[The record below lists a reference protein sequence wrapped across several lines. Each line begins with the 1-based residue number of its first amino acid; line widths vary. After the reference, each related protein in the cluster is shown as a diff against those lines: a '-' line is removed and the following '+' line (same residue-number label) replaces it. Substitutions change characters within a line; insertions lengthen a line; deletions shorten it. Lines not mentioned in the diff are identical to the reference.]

1 MSNEAQEILARALE
15 LPVTERA
22 RLAADLLDS
31 LDDEEYEDSPEEVQ
45 QAWAEEIER
54 RAEAFHRGDYDG
66 EMRDADTV
74 IADIRRDILGR

>member
-54 RAEAFHRGDYDG
+54 RAITTGNCATRSRCSRKSGATFSAAE
-66 EMRDADTV
+66 
-74 IADIRRDILGR
+74 